1 MTDEQN
7 NGEITKAIETIKCPY
22 CGHEMKVDILEP
34 HQYASYQIER
44 FCSNCDMKVI
54 IPILPKFNARPIE

>member
-1 MTDEQN
+1 MELSAD
-7 NGEITKAIETIKCPY
+7 GEKAVCPY
-22 CGHEMKVDILEP
+22 CGHEMKVDIPEP
-34 HQYASYQIER
+34 HKYASYQIER